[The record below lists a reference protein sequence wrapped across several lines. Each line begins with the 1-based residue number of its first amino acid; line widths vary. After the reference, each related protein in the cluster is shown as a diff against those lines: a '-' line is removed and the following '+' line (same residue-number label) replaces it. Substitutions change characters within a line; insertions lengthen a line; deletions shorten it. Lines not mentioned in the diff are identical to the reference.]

1 MGERSIF
8 CKSEGGRMARP
19 KSLGETMVVSV
30 RMTTDMYS
38 MLQDIAAL
46 ETINTGRTVA
56 MQELIRGALEFVYS
70 DNERLR
76 ESFRRS
82 RSHVTKR
89 FK

>member
-1 MGERSIF
+1 
-8 CKSEGGRMARP
+8 MARP
-19 KSLGETMVVSV
+19 NSLGETMVVSV
-30 RMTTDMYS
+30 RMTTEMYS

-46 ETINTGRTVA
+46 ETINTGRIVS
-56 MQELIRGALEFVYS
+56 MQELFRGALEFVYS

-89 FK
+89 TK